1 MADQEREINYE
12 AARQNQLTATNPTT
26 TTRSMPGTIR
36 KNSNGGYIVDV
47 TMNGQRKTAKC
58 RLKKDADKKKSELI
72 QSFKNSYEGKKSTSR
87 IRLDMTIE
95 EGQKLV
101 LDRKYKNM
109 ASYDSVQGGL
119 NKLLYFY
126 GRDFKLK
133 DINSENFFEYTE
145 DGLAQ
150 DILPSTLNK
159 HRGYLLQVF
168 SIALVY
174 GKIRKE
180 EIPIL
185 PPRLRDVKRPKRIFS
200 KEEESF
206 FINYWRKCGYEQLAD
221 LYQWSIDLCARW
233 GEGQKLRSGD
243 VDLKNGL
250 VTFRQPKNT
259 ETRTVAMTKR
269 AIECIR
275 PWVSNDKR
283 EHVWQGEGLK
293 YHQLRRLIDQVKS
306 ELGLEEDKALTW
318 HSCRHTG
325 ATRIAQAG
333 VSLSEL
339 MAFGGWKSLAS
350 VQCYLHLDTKKL
362 SRCVAA
368 REEAL
373 N

>member
-1 MADQEREINYE
+1 
-12 AARQNQLTATNPTT
+12 
-26 TTRSMPGTIR
+26 MPGTIR
-36 KNSNGGYIVDV
+36 KNSNGGYTVDV
-47 TMNGQRKTAKC
+47 SMNGQRKIAKC
-58 RLKKDADKKKSELI
+58 KLKKDAEKKKSELI

-87 IRLDMTIE
+87 IRLDMTLE
-95 EGQKLV
+95 ESKPFAIT
-101 LDRKYKNM
+101 RKYKRM
-109 ASYDSVQGGL
+109 KSLKSFDGGM
-119 NKLLYFY
+119 NKLIYFY
-126 GRDFKLK
+126 GKDFLLK
-133 DINSENFFEYTE
+133 NINPENFFEYTE

-150 DILPSTLNK
+150 DLTPNTLNK
-159 HRGYLLQVF
+159 HRGYLKQVI
-168 SIALVY
+168 SLA
-174 GKIRKE
+174 KIYKKLKE
-180 EIPIL
+180 SDNPTL
-185 PPRLRDVKRPKRIFS
+185 PPALPDIKRPKRIFT
-200 KEEESF
+200 KDEENY
-206 FINYWRKCGYEQLAD
+206 FIYYFKRCGYEHLAD
-221 LYQWSIDLCARW
+221 LFQWSIDLCARW
-233 GEGQKLRSGD
+233 GESQKLKSGD

-275 PWVSNDKR
+275 PWVSKDKN
-283 EHVWQGEGLK
+283 EFVWRSDELN
-293 YHQLRRLIDQVKS
+293 YHTLRRLIDQVKF

-368 REEAL
+368 LEEAVK
-373 N
+373 

>member
-1 MADQEREINYE
+1 MADQKREINYE
-12 AARQNQLTATNPTT
+12 AARQNQVTTTNPTT
-26 TTRSMPGTIR
+26 TTRPMPGTIR
-36 KNSNGGYIVDV
+36 KNSNGGYTVDV
-47 TMNGQRKTAKC
+47 SMNGQRKTAKC
-58 RLKKDADKKKSELI
+58 KLKRDADKKKSELI

-87 IRLDMTIE
+87 IRLDLTLE
-95 EGQKLV
+95 EGKKLV
-101 LDRKYKNM
+101 LDRKYKDM
-109 ASYDSVQGGL
+109 PSYKSVDGGV
-119 NKLLYFY
+119 NKLIYFY
-126 GRDFKLK
+126 GKDFKLK
-133 DINSENFFEYTE
+133 NINSENFFAYTE
-145 DGLAQ
+145 DGLSQ

-180 EIPIL
+180 EIPTL
-185 PPRLRDVKRPKRIFS
+185 PPRLRDVKRHKRIFTT
-200 KEEESF
+200 EEESF
-206 FINYWRKCGYEQLAD
+206 IIAFWTNCGYFHLAD
-221 LYQWSIDLCARW
+221 LFQWSIDLCARW
-233 GEGQKLRSGD
+233 GESQKLKSGD

-250 VTFRQPKNT
+250 VTFRQPKNKD
-259 ETRTVAMTKR
+259 TRTVAMTKR

-275 PWVSNDKR
+275 PWVSKDKN
-283 EHVWQGEGLK
+283 EFVWRSDELN
-293 YHQLRRLIDQVKS
+293 YHTLRRLIDQVKF

-368 REEAL
+368 LEEAVK
-373 N
+373 

>member
-1 MADQEREINYE
+1 
-12 AARQNQLTATNPTT
+12 
-26 TTRSMPGTIR
+26 MPGTIR
-36 KNSNGGYIVDV
+36 KNSNGGYTVDV
-47 TMNGQRKTAKC
+47 SMNGQRKTAKC
-58 RLKKDADKKKSELI
+58 RLKRDADKKKSELI

-87 IRLDMTIE
+87 IRLDLTLE
-95 EGQKLV
+95 EGKKLV
-101 LDRKYKNM
+101 LERHYKDM
-109 ASYDSVQGGL
+109 TSYKSVDGGL
-119 NKLLYFY
+119 NKIIYFY
-126 GRDFKLK
+126 GKDFKLK
-133 DINSENFFEYTE
+133 DIDAENFFEYTE

-150 DILPSTLNK
+150 DLLPSTLNH
-159 HRGYLLQVF
+159 HRTYLLMVF
-168 SIALVY
+168 TIAERF
-174 GKIRKE
+174 GKLSREDVPK
-180 EIPIL
+180 L
-185 PPRLRDVKRPKRIFS
+185 PPSLKDIKRGRRIFS

-206 FINYWRKCGYEQLAD
+206 FINYWKKCGYEQLAD

-250 VTFRQPKNT
+250 VTFRQPKNKD
-259 ETRTVAMTKR
+259 TRTVAMTKR

-283 EHVWQGEGLK
+283 EYVWQGEGLK
-293 YHQLRRLIDQVKS
+293 YHQLVRLIKQVKF

-368 REEAL
+368 LEEAVK
-373 N
+373 

>member
-12 AARQNQLTATNPTT
+12 AARQNQVTTTNPTT
-26 TTRSMPGTIR
+26 TTKPMPGTIR
-36 KNSNGGYIVDV
+36 KNSNGGYTVDV
-47 TMNGQRKTAKC
+47 SMNGQRKTAKC
-58 RLKKDADKKKSELI
+58 RLKKEAEKKKSELI
-72 QSFKNSYEGKKSTSR
+72 QSFRRSYEGKKSTSR
-87 IRLDMTIE
+87 IRLDTTIE
-95 EGQKLV
+95 EGQKIV
-101 LDRKYKNM
+101 LERHYKDM
-109 ASYDSVQGGL
+109 PSYDSAKGGL
-119 NKLLYFY
+119 NKFIYFVGKDFLL
-126 GRDFKLK
+126 KN
-133 DINSENFFEYTE
+133 INSEVFYEYTE

-150 DILPSTLNK
+150 DLLPSTLNR
-159 HRGYLLQVF
+159 HRTYLLMVF
-168 SIALVY
+168 TICERF
-174 GKIRKE
+174 GKIKRE
-180 EIPIL
+180 EIPTL
-185 PPRLRDVKRPKRIFS
+185 PPSLRDVKRGRRIFS
-200 KEEESF
+200 KEEENF
-206 FINYWRKCGYEQLAD
+206 FINYWKKCGYEQLAD
-221 LYQWSIDLCARW
+221 LFQWSIDLCARW

-243 VDLKNGL
+243 VDLKRGL
-250 VTFRQPKNT
+250 VTFRDPKNKD
-259 ETRTVAMTKR
+259 TRTVAMTKR

-283 EHVWQGEGLK
+283 EYVWQGEGLK
-293 YHQLRRLIDQVKS
+293 YHQLVRLIKQVKF

-368 REEAL
+368 LEDAL